1 MYKIK
6 KICYDADSRVVPY
19 EEFSYSDFSDQNAA
33 EMFAIRLAEEECR
46 ELNKGSAC
54 CFFHPNDDGDEHL
67 VVVECYD
74 KSPLDRMETSAII
87 RSVTEYD
94 VVEVT
99 KELVDK
105 IAQRYTKKLR
115 KKHEENDTMQIL
127 GTICDDENKTPVYW
141 WKNKHQESTV
151 TYRSPA
157 QAMQLADEY
166 LTNIDL
172 YVG

>member
-6 KICYDADSRVVPY
+6 RMCYDADSKVVPY
-19 EEFSYSDFSDQNAA
+19 EELSYDDFSSEEAA
-33 EMFAIRLAEEECR
+33 EAFALRLAEEECYN
-46 ELNKGSAC
+46 LNRGSANA
-54 CFFHPNDDGDEHL
+54 FFHANDDGEEHL

-74 KSPLDRMETSAII
+74 KAPLDRMESSAVI

-99 KELVDK
+99 KALVDK
-105 IAQRYTKKLR
+105 IANRYTQKLK
-115 KKHEENDTMQIL
+115 KKHGERITVQIL
-127 GTICDDENKTPVYW
+127 GDVCEDENKTPIFW
-141 WKNKHQESTV
+141 WKGARCESVT